1 MTILLDTN
9 VCIALINRRP
19 PVVRDRAR
27 AARDRGEQLAISSIS
42 LFELWFG
49 VSKSARPEE
58 NSERLADFISPLE
71 IVPFDDEDAYR
82 AGQIRARLER
92 IGLPIGAYDYLIAAQ
107 AVQKSLLLVTANV
120 GEFSRIEGLRWE
132 DWSRTA

>member
-9 VCIALINRRP
+9 ACIALINRRP

-27 AARDRGEQLAISSIS
+27 LARARGERLVVSSIS

-49 VSKSARPEE
+49 VSKSARVQE
-58 NSERLADFISPLE
+58 NSERLADFVSPLD
-71 IVPFDDEDAYR
+71 ILPFDEHDAYR
-82 AGQIRARLER
+82 AGQIRAALEKA
-92 IGLPIGAYDYLIAAQ
+92 GLPIGAYDYLIAAQ
-107 AVQKSLLLVTANV
+107 AVHKDFLLVTANV

-132 DWSRTA
+132 DWSRTE